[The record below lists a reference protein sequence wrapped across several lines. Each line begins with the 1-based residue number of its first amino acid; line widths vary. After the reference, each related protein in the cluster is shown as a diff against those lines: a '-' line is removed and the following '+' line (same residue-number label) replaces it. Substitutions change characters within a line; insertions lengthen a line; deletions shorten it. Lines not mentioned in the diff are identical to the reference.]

1 MNITYIII
9 WGLLVL
15 LLKYDLKLSNIKTI
29 LRATL
34 FTLLAYVVINVSYSE
49 GLALSTDSPNTEI
62 AKKFNKY
69 KHKKKRCKYLRQQK
83 LLTTANFNN
92 EVVKLGNTPPV
103 GENTF
108 NPSKT
113 DSDIADMY
121 NDQLGIV
128 QASFNDVLGVK
139 NADTSSE
146 YTCDPPP
153 PPPLS

>member
-69 KHKKKRCKYLRQQK
+69 KHKKKK
-83 LLTTANFNN
+83 
-92 EVVKLGNTPPV
+92 
-103 GENTF
+103 
-108 NPSKT
+108 
-113 DSDIADMY
+113 M
-121 NDQLGIV
+121 
-128 QASFNDVLGVK
+128 
-139 NADTSSE
+139 
-146 YTCDPPP
+146 
-153 PPPLS
+153 